1 MLLSKIMCYYEGE
14 LQFCSI
20 FIDVS
25 ENLLSTSFYFFH
37 GSGHWSFGTEF
48 FRREIILNYILA
60 TFRKTQVYDFCWH
73 YLSNLFL
80 AYDQYICTN
89 DI

>member
-25 ENLLSTSFYFFH
+25 ENLLSTSIYFSMVQVIGALALNF
-37 GSGHWSFGTEF
+37 SGEKSF
-48 FRREIILNYILA
+48 
-60 TFRKTQVYDFCWH
+60 
-73 YLSNLFL
+73 
-80 AYDQYICTN
+80 
-89 DI
+89 